1 MDSKTHRNTHTHTQ
15 RAWFPSCAGSKIPNS
30 EPPPKKKPRQADRNQ
45 RRLDYLHGASAAAA
59 QLSFH
64 LTSAHNAHARKA
76 RHTSCLCTR
85 SPLRLTVMYEREAPT
100 YLPHPGHS
108 YFYADNGG
116 LLVFRQPQKRRSPRP
131 LPKALIHECI
141 RGGDTDAVRLCA
153 GVGSI
158 NIGEYRYSSPL
169 SGVFFFFFFP
179 PMELLG
185 PGPTLRCYWPPQT
198 QSPAPAC
205 VT

>member
-1 MDSKTHRNTHTHTQ
+1 
-15 RAWFPSCAGSKIPNS
+15 
-30 EPPPKKKPRQADRNQ
+30 
-45 RRLDYLHGASAAAA
+45 
-59 QLSFH
+59 
-64 LTSAHNAHARKA
+64 
-76 RHTSCLCTR
+76 
-85 SPLRLTVMYEREAPT
+85 MYEREAPT

-116 LLVFRQPQKRRSPRP
+116 LLVFRQPPKRRSPRP

-169 SGVFFFFFFP
+169 SGVFFFFFLFFS
-179 PMELLG
+179 PMELPG

-198 QSPAPAC
+198 HSPAPDC
-205 VT
+205 VTWPPLISWLVLSVQARLRRVEAGGCAAVHVRVSRLRTSDKYCEDLRWLLRYFKC